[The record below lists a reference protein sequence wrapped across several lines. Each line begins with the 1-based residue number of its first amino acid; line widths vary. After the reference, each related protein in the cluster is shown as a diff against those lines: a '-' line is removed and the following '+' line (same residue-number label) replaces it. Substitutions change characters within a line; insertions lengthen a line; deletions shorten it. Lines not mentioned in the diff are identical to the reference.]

1 MVYKEVM
8 HSARPGSPRHW
19 LVAAGAAMLMIGASF
34 MFLSFSLVNP
44 PLAESL
50 GVGLSQVMLYNSIMA
65 LAGAVS
71 MTVLAPWALA
81 RFGARTL
88 VIVGGAWT
96 AAVLFAFSFATSL
109 AMLYV
114 LALLMGAS
122 FSLCTNLAAS
132 VLVNSWFESYR
143 GTVLGAVFA
152 VSGLGGVSM
161 GFVMPQVVASGG
173 WQMGF
178 RLLAVLLGT
187 LTIVPGILL
196 IRSTPEEVGLLPFGA
211 TTTGEA
217 EDGEAHVVVPG
228 VPRATAFRTSQFIAL
243 LAAIILVVG
252 VHAMQ
257 QHLAPLLTERGVS
270 LATAGTLIS
279 LLSFASIFG
288 TTAMGALNDRVSTL
302 VALWVAL
309 AFQLVSLIGFSLS
322 YGFLPLAASIV
333 LFAFGAA
340 MPLVLVP
347 ILVMLVFGLRDYA
360 AILGPTMAAGPVG
373 MALGTPLWGLA
384 YDRTGSYTSGLV
396 TAAGFTVVAAV
407 LLTWVVRTAPG
418 LRARVARDLDQG
430 YGAD

>member
-1 MVYKEVM
+1 
-8 HSARPGSPRHW
+8 
-19 LVAAGAAMLMIGASF
+19 

-243 LAAIILVVG
+243 LAAIILG
-252 VHAMQ
+252 GGGCT
-257 QHLAPLLTERGVS
+257 PCS
-270 LATAGTLIS
+270 
-279 LLSFASIFG
+279 
-288 TTAMGALNDRVSTL
+288 ST
-302 VALWVAL
+302 W
-309 AFQLVSLIGFSLS
+309 
-322 YGFLPLAASIV
+322 
-333 LFAFGAA
+333 
-340 MPLVLVP
+340 
-347 ILVMLVFGLRDYA
+347 R
-360 AILGPTMAAGPVG
+360 
-373 MALGTPLWGLA
+373 
-384 YDRTGSYTSGLV
+384 RC
-396 TAAGFTVVAAV
+396 
-407 LLTWVVRTAPG
+407 
-418 LRARVARDLDQG
+418 
-430 YGAD
+430 